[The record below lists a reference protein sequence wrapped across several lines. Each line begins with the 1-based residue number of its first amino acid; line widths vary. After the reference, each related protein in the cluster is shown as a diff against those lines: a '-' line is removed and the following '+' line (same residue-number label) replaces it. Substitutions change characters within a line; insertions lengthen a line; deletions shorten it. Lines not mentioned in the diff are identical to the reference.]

1 MSPYFKCL
9 HSSSKPSSF
18 HERMIPFLRKAHAA
32 KKLLN
37 VRYVILFIR
46 FWAYLQHLNP
56 NLRHLQPI
64 DHKWISTQMNSH
76 SFPDWTLVGLW
87 YYLNVINSRS
97 SHKVNDPKAHSS
109 SIWQKLAWR
118 AVAWRADKVAVQ
130 EMSRAWP
137 KTGVIGTSLMATSD
151 FIVFEADESN
161 GWNTNLKSVSPI
173 LHSTRAIFTSIHGY
187 FLAHSCS
194 IVTTTVMIKITIF

>member
-130 EMSRAWP
+130 EISRAWP
-137 KTGVIGTSLMATSD
+137 KTGVIDYWHLLD
-151 FIVFEADESN
+151 
-161 GWNTNLKSVSPI
+161 
-173 LHSTRAIFTSIHGY
+173 GY
-187 FLAHSCS
+187 FGLYSIRSWWIQWLKNQPLKIYEPDSILDSCYLYFDPWLFPGTFLQYS
-194 IVTTTVMIKITIF
+194 DYYCHD